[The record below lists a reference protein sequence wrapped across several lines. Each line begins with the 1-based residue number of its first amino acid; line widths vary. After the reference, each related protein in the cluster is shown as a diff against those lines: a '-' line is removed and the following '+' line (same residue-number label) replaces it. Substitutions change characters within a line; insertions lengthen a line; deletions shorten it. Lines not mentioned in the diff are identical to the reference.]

1 MLCLRRHTPCGCIL
15 FTWCICFKYTYF
27 ISNLR
32 FFVCI
37 VRFYSILRFLSPKD
51 DSYDKCFIITA
62 HERNDS
68 ISTDWKSNIYVMSTS
83 NDPVR
88 FYSNVFKLLNSLCM
102 REYYRRPFFLSR
114 FVFELRIEFSCSK
127 TLLRDVCIHS
137 QLYRWDFNNKR
148 SQSRTKCLNTMQ
160 NDLAAILRW
169 GRQRWEKYFRFFS
182 NRMYADRNP
191 PLPSKE
197 ERKKLTLRDL
207 KDLLKSV
214 HSESPPTWFHRSSPI
229 ELHDPR
235 YSATV
240 EHRWEGEELKPLTKR
255 HSFAS
260 WAVISIWIPTRTELT
275 VKSHRDKKISQQ
287 LKWI

>member
-1 MLCLRRHTPCGCIL
+1 MILWDFIPMFSSFSTHSAWGNITADLFSCLGLFSSCALNFHAPKHFWEMCAYTVNYTGEIL
-15 FTWCICFKYTYF
+15 ITNALNPEPNVWIQCKM
-27 ISNLR
+27 
-32 FFVCI
+32 
-37 VRFYSILRFLSPKD
+37 ILRPS
-51 DSYDKCFIITA
+51 
-62 HERNDS
+62 
-68 ISTDWKSNIYVMSTS
+68 
-83 NDPVR
+83 
-88 FYSNVFKLLNSLCM
+88 LLT
-102 REYYRRPFFLSR
+102 R
-114 FVFELRIEFSCSK
+114 
-127 TLLRDVCIHS
+127 
-137 QLYRWDFNNKR
+137 
-148 SQSRTKCLNTMQ
+148 
-160 NDLAAILRW
+160 
-169 GRQRWEKYFRFFS
+169 S
-182 NRMYADRNP
+182 NRMMYADRNP

-287 LKWI
+287 LKRI